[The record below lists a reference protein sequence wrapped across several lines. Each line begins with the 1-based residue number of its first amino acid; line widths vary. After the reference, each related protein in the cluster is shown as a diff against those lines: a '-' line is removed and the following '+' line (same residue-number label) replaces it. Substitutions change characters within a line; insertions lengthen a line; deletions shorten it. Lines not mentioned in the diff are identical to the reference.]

1 MKTFLETIDSIR
13 KYNKGLPTK
22 DNGIS
27 IIKFGEGIKTFEKQ
41 LSEGEVFEHYLVQL
55 INDLTPY
62 KAIKIPFVNF
72 MKEEYLTSLYHK
84 FNHVDIALYATKEAN
99 VEADEP
105 ILLIDCKIQCRT
117 FMKAKEYV
125 NIEPEKCVIVNR
137 DALEY
142 YKRNNIT
149 TLLAVYMANGLTKEG
164 LYIQNV
170 RSVSSK
176 IFKVNSGY
184 TSSGNVKANL
194 TTDEMVYYK
203 EVEEFVN
210 ILEDKLK

>member
-1 MKTFLETIDSIR
+1 
-13 KYNKGLPTK
+13 
-22 DNGIS
+22 
-27 IIKFGEGIKTFEKQ
+27 
-41 LSEGEVFEHYLVQL
+41 
-55 INDLTPY
+55 
-62 KAIKIPFVNF
+62 
-72 MKEEYLTSLYHK
+72 
-84 FNHVDIALYATKEAN
+84 
-99 VEADEP
+99 
-105 ILLIDCKIQCRT
+105 
-117 FMKAKEYV
+117 MKAKEYV